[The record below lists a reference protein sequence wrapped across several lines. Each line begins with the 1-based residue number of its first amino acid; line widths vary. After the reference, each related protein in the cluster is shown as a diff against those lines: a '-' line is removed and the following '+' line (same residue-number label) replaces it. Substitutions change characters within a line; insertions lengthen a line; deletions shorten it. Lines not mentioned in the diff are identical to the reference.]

1 VIKEVPTNTYIKN
14 TTMIREEIEVP
25 PGEYR
30 LVLEDSAGDGIDTSK
45 TGDGIAYE
53 IIVFDESLGVK
64 FLLLQRDGGFQGKRT
79 NRFTVPEPEN
89 YPSASPTIA
98 PSVSLSPTM
107 TTVTVYLRFNFD
119 DWHKEISWLIISPS
133 ADGGDDIVW
142 ASVEPGAYIFGGVI
156 TEEIQLPVTGDGD
169 FVLFVRDSFGDGF
182 AGDEPGNGY
191 FLFLKDPLSGRE
203 IILVEGDGN
212 IGLERLHPFSIKD
225 WISRPTVAPHDGL
238 VDIEGVIN
246 VSRFDLP

>member
-1 VIKEVPTNTYIKN
+1 
-14 TTMIREEIEVP
+14 MIREEIQVP

-30 LVLEDSAGDGIDTSK
+30 LVLEDSAGDGIDTSQ

-53 IIVFDESLGVK
+53 IIVLDESLGAK
-64 FLLLQRDGGFQGKRT
+64 FLLLQRDGSFQGKRT

-98 PSVSLSPTM
+98 PSVSLAPTM
-107 TTVTVYLRFNFD
+107 TTVTVYLRFDFD
-119 DWHKEISWLIISPS
+119 DWHKEISWVISSPP
-133 ADGGDDIVW
+133 ADGGDDIIW

-156 TEEIQLPVTGDGD
+156 TEEIQLPVTRDGD

-182 AGDEPGNGY
+182 VGDEPGNGY

-212 IGLERLHPFSIKD
+212 IGSERIHPFSIKD
-225 WISRPTVAPHDGL
+225 WIGRPSDAPHHDL

-246 VSRFDLP
+246 VSRIDLP